1 MSVKLGFKNKPTDD
15 TYTVIDVNT
24 HEIEG
29 VREKNGYVEV
39 FRLYEDNAGTI
50 LHTIEGV
57 GVKGMTPAEQMDF
70 LRQCIE
76 VSPDPEPDMKYT
88 SFVQPQRKIKD
99 ERE

>member
-1 MSVKLGFKNKPTDD
+1 MSVKLGFKRNPEDN
-15 TYTVIDVNT
+15 TYTVLDVNT
-24 HEIEG
+24 NEIAG

-57 GVKGMTPAEQMDF
+57 GVKDMTPTEQLQF
-70 LRQCIE
+70 LQQCID
-76 VSPDPEPDMKYT
+76 VSLDPQTRPMTQDYKLYT
-88 SFVQPQRKIKD
+88 RKTKD

>member
-1 MSVKLGFKNKPTDD
+1 MSVKLGFKTKPTDN

-57 GVKGMTPAEQMDF
+57 GVKDMTPAEQMDF

-76 VSPDPEPDMKYT
+76 VSPDPEPDMKYY
-88 SFVQPQRKIKD
+88 SFAQPKRKNKT

>member
-1 MSVKLGFKNKPTDD
+1 MSVKLGFKYKPTDN
-15 TYTVIDVNT
+15 TYTILDVNT
-24 HEIEG
+24 HEIAG

-57 GVKGMTPAEQMDF
+57 GVKGMTPAEQMEF

-76 VSPDPEPDMKYT
+76 VSPDPEPEVKRH
-88 SFVQPQRKIKD
+88 SFVPPKRTNKT

>member
-1 MSVKLGFKNKPTDD
+1 MSVKLGFKNKPTDN

-57 GVKGMTPAEQMDF
+57 GVKDMTPAEQMEF
-70 LRQCIE
+70 LRQCVE
-76 VSPDPEPDMKYT
+76 VSPDPEPEVKYR
-88 SFVQPQRKIKD
+88 SFVQLQRTNKT